1 MEGLDASQLASEEAI
16 MRRFMPD
23 AAGERRTLADII
35 MEKLKDKEE
44 GAGAEGGAAAAAAA
58 GGAWTGMPWER
69 RHVLLQAGRRA
80 RGGLL

>member
-44 GAGAEGGAAAAAAA
+44 GAGGEGGAGGAAAAAAA
-58 GGAWTGMPWER
+58 GGAFSGMLCER
-69 RHVLLQAGRRA
+69 LSGCR
-80 RGGLL
+80 

>member
-1 MEGLDASQLASEEAI
+1 

-44 GAGAEGGAAAAAAA
+44 GAGGEGGAGGAAAAAAA
-58 GGAWTGMPWER
+58 GGASTGMCR
-69 RHVLLQAGRRA
+69 GSDRRA
-80 RGGLL
+80 AGLQRSVLGDADEGWAPSTQRCMP